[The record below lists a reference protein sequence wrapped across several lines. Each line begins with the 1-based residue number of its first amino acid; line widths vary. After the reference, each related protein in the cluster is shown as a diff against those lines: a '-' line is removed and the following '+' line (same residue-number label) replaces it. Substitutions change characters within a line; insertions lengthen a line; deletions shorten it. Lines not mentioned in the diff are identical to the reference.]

1 MKTMR
6 IVILSQEPQRAPLCL
21 TVDEDGAAAWRK
33 LHADDATESRQ
44 VWTALVVPG
53 IEAAARWLHLPTHN
67 AAQALAAARLQWED
81 EVALGGD
88 GLHLALGPLVE
99 DGHRLVVAVSRE
111 RMQAWLEEAWQHG
124 VEPDLVIP
132 DHLAL
137 PEPEDGDVLAAW
149 TPEGVVIVRGRRLA
163 FACENDIL
171 PALLGD
177 RPVKNCDPAAAARLM
192 ADGLR
197 DPAVN
202 LLQGEFAPRRQA
214 WDGRLVRIAILAGL
228 LLLSPVLL
236 RLGEALDLHFA
247 AGRLRSETL
256 AAAQQAVPAGAG
268 GDAIAALAQRARQLD
283 IASGGG
289 PAGRIAHFY
298 AALESRADIQLES
311 LRLTQDGGL
320 AISLHHPSPAEL
332 ESLAAAL
339 RPVGL
344 STAVEGTRP
353 DGGRSVSEV
362 RVGDTP

>member
-6 IVILSQEPQRAPLCL
+6 VVILSQEPQRAPLCL
-21 TVDEDGAAAWRK
+21 TVNEDGAAAWCK
-33 LHADDATESRQ
+33 LHAGDALEIGQ
-44 VWTALVVPG
+44 AWTVLVVPG
-53 IEAAARWLHLPTHN
+53 IEAVVRWQHLPTRN
-67 AAQALAAARLQWED
+67 VGQALAAARLQWED
-81 EVALGGD
+81 EVALGAD
-88 GLHLALGPLVE
+88 GLHLALGALEE
-99 DGHRLVVAVSRE
+99 DGHRLVVAVSQE
-111 RMQAWLEEAWQHG
+111 RMQAWLEEARQHG

-137 PEPEDGDVLAAW
+137 PEPDDGDVLAAW
-149 TPEGVVIVRGRRLA
+149 TQEGGAIVRGRRLA
-163 FACENDIL
+163 FACENDML

-177 RPVKNCDPAAAARLM
+177 RPVKNCDPAGAARLM
-192 ADGLR
+192 ADSLR

-214 WDGRLVRIAILAGL
+214 GDGRLVRIAILAGL

-236 RLGEALDLHFA
+236 RLGEALDLHFS

-256 AAAQQAVPAGAG
+256 AAAQQAVSAGAG
-268 GDAIAALAQRARQLD
+268 GDPIAALAQRARQLD
-283 IASGGG
+283 LTSSGG

-311 LRLTQDGGL
+311 LRLTQDGGF
-320 AISLHHPSPAEL
+320 AMSLRHSSPAEL

-344 STAVEGTRP
+344 SLAVEGTRP

-362 RVGDTP
+362 RVGGAP